1 MYDLQIQLKFIQDW
15 ISAYF
20 NYIFFLLFQTNPCQH
35 PIIILR
41 DVKEQDLRS
50 LLKFMYNGEIQ
61 ISETRLAEF
70 LKTADTLQIQGLADG
85 AATAIPTGKGRREM
99 HGYGGHS
106 ADEDERYNN
115 DDTLN
120 NGDRGSDAD
129 DDIEEISRHEKS
141 GSRDGKDSVEGMT
154 NLLRSQRL
162 RRRHQQGRS
171 DNVDYD
177 DDIAIPDDDDEERPT
192 FNSSKRRDQCPKA
205 SSVSFD

>member
-1 MYDLQIQLKFIQDW
+1 
-15 ISAYF
+15 
-20 NYIFFLLFQTNPCQH
+20 
-35 PIIILR
+35 
-41 DVKEQDLRS
+41 
-50 LLKFMYNGEIQ
+50 MYNGEIQ